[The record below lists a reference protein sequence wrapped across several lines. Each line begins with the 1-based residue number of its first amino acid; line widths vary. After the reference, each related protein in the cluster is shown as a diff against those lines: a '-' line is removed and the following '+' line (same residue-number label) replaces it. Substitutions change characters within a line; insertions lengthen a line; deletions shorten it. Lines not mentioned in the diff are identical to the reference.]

1 MLLIYLKFSF
11 IPKNEKLIM
20 IGRHKI
26 EERRNNLVHLSTIIH
41 RIKKTHNLV
50 HLSTIIRQVLLNFEI

>member
-41 RIKKTHNLV
+41 RIKKNA
-50 HLSTIIRQVLLNFEI
+50 